1 MLGETIY
8 KSSVPVLAG
17 MKNISAVDQC
27 LQHNNKS
34 RDKYSGGVFIRSQMY
49 KKERTAGC
57 IIRSMLKTKRNHNQR
72 PKQSIDRPS

>member
-34 RDKYSGGVFIRSQMY
+34 RDKYSGGVFIRS
-49 KKERTAGC
+49 
-57 IIRSMLKTKRNHNQR
+57 
-72 PKQSIDRPS
+72 